1 MLALSRFDAAIID
14 LDGTL
19 VDTLGDFVA
28 ALELLRTDIVAKGYV
43 TQPFT
48 AALVEPMVGK
58 GAENLIK
65 AALSMI
71 KSLPAQVF
79 IDDDAIDSESNFEW
93 ACARYQL
100 HYRAVSGQHARV
112 YPGVVA
118 GLQAMRAAGLLL
130 ACVTNKPLAF
140 AKPLLVQL
148 GLDGF
153 FTCVFGGDSF
163 SRKKP
168 DPLPLLKT
176 CEALDTLPSRTL
188 MVGDSSNDFEAAR
201 AAGCPVLLV
210 TYGYNH
216 GQPIRAVKADGFVD
230 SLAEVTRIK

>member
-1 MLALSRFDAAIID
+1 MMVLSRFDAAIVD

-28 ALELLRTDIVAKGYV
+28 ALELLRIDLAAKGYV

-48 AALVEPMVGK
+48 AALVAPMVGK
-58 GAENLIK
+58 GAENLVKTAI
-65 AALSMI
+65 SMLNR
-71 KSLPAQVF
+71 LPAQVF
-79 IDDDAIDSESNFEW
+79 VAGSAIDSEANFNW
-93 ACARYQL
+93 ACGRYQV
-100 HYRAVSGQHARV
+100 HYEAVSGQHARV
-112 YPGVVA
+112 YPGVVV
-118 GLQAMRAAGLLL
+118 GLKAMQAAGLAL
-130 ACVTNKPLAF
+130 ACVTNKPVAF
-140 AKPLLVQL
+140 AKPLLSQL

-153 FTCVFGGDSF
+153 FSCVFGGDSF

-176 CEALDTLPSRTL
+176 CEALGTLPVRTL
-188 MVGDSSNDFEAAR
+188 MVGDSSNDFDAAR
-201 AAGCPVLLV
+201 AAGCPVVLV

-230 SLAEVTRIK
+230 SMAEFGE